1 MQRRRIAPDVFEPV
15 TFVHLFAERAI
26 FLLKFAALHRARDQ
40 QFDFVEVQRLGDEI
54 VSAAFH
60 RLDCDIDRAVSG
72 HHDAD
77 RRTRHF
83 QCAIDQ
89 GHSIFAAEAEVSK
102 KHIDLLALQ
111 HVHRAA
117 ISARR
122 TRRNRSRANAAGR
135 RAYASRRQRSE
146 PWAEDPCPR
155 PGSQLKEFKAVGPI
169 DAPTGAVCAVID
181 DFQNYPKF
189 MPYTTECRLI
199 KRDGDSIVGY
209 QRLSPKVCADR
220 DYTLRVWK
228 KSWPST
234 GGLVFM
240 SHWSP
245 ANDLG
250 PPEKKG
256 VVRVKLCEGKW
267 LLEPDGAT
275 KTRATYFIYTDTG
288 GFIPSFI
295 ANRISVTGITK
306 LFAAVRKQVKDPKK
320 KPVATEYHGVTVE
333 DPYQWLEKDD
343 DSQVKAWSDA
353 QNQQTRKYLDSFPD
367 RAAIE
372 KQLQEWYAKTSPS
385 YSRSSRGPEF
395 CSR

>member
-1 MQRRRIAPDVFEPV
+1 MQQRIL
-15 TFVHLFAERAI
+15 HGLMSI
-26 FLLKFAALHRARDQ
+26 FIA
-40 QFDFVEVQRLGDEI
+40 GG
-54 VSAAFH
+54 S
-60 RLDCDIDRAVSG
+60 
-72 HHDAD
+72 
-77 RRTRHF
+77 TT
-83 QCAIDQ
+83 
-89 GHSIFAAEAEVSK
+89 FAAEES
-102 KHIDLLALQ
+102 
-111 HVHRAA
+111 
-117 ISARR
+117 IS
-122 TRRNRSRANAAGR
+122 TDDYWNLSTQEKNVVIYSR
-135 RAYASRRQRSE
+135 
-146 PWAEDPCPR
+146 PR

-234 GGLVFM
+234 GGIVFM

-245 ANDLG
+245 ANELG

-267 LLEPDGAT
+267 LLEPDGTT

-306 LFAAVRKQVKDPKK
+306 LFAAVRKQVKDPKYAVSMPGGTPLTTGQTNAGKNEQARIATDEKNK
-320 KPVATEYHGVTVE
+320 KPE
-333 DPYQWLEKDD
+333 
-343 DSQVKAWSDA
+343 
-353 QNQQTRKYLDSFPD
+353 
-367 RAAIE
+367 
-372 KQLQEWYAKTSPS
+372 
-385 YSRSSRGPEF
+385 
-395 CSR
+395 